1 VSKRRRP
8 QSPAQ
13 ASAVRGPLDR
23 LLDPELFKALGD
35 PTRARLVAC
44 LAKCGRPC
52 SVTEV
57 AACCAVDFSVV
68 SRHLSTLARAGIVE
82 ATKAGRVVRYEVR
95 YARVCAALRGLADA
109 FDDCCPGGDKG
120 AGGRCGCG

>member
-8 QSPAQ
+8 RSPAQ
-13 ASAVRGPLDR
+13 ASAVRRPIDR
-23 LLDPELFKALGD
+23 LLDPDLFKALCD

-82 ATKAGRVVRYEVR
+82 ATKEGRVVRYEVR

-109 FDDCCPGGDKG
+109 IDECCPAGRPTEGG
-120 AGGRCGCG
+120 CGCG